1 MEILDFLRML
11 RENNNRD
18 WFNENKHLYL
28 NAREQFEQLVEQLI
42 SGIEMFDPSIRGLSS
57 KDAIFRIYRDVRFS
71 KNKLPYKT
79 HFGAYLAPGGRKSK
93 LAGYY
98 IHIEPDNC
106 IAGGGLHSP
115 GSDILKEVR
124 FEIYNHW
131 EEFGGILADASFKK
145 ILGELRGEKLKRPT
159 VGFPKDF
166 AHIEWIKYKEF
177 LTLHKF
183 PDSKFSHKNFI
194 PSVLEV
200 FKTMK
205 PLKEFLNRPLEGY

>member
-42 SGIEMFDPSIRGLSS
+42 SGIEKFDPSIRGLSS

-79 HFGAYLAPGGRKSK
+79 HFGAYLALGGRKSK

-115 GSDILKEVR
+115 SSDILKEVR
-124 FEIYNHW
+124 FEIYNHY
-131 EEFGGILADASFKK
+131 EEFEDILAEASFKK
-145 ILGELRGEKLKRPT
+145 IFSELRGEKLKRPP
-159 VGFPKDF
+159 VGFPKEF
-166 AHIEWIKYKEF
+166 PHIEWIKYKEF
-177 LTLHKF
+177 MTFHSI
-183 PDSKFSHKNFI
+183 PDSQVAHKDFV
-194 PSVLEV
+194 PSVLKV

-205 PLKEFLNRPLEGY
+205 PLKEFLNRPLEE